1 MSMLRGTESRSY
13 GLADG
18 DGGDGG
24 ATVDDGELVR
34 DEIRSGVAV

>member
-13 GLADG
+13 GLAG
-18 DGGDGG
+18 GYGGDGG
-24 ATVDDGELVR
+24 AAVDDGELVR